1 MERCLYWIHWRP
13 RAWNYSVEH
22 TSFDQAALTHVSSV
36 SRLYLLLGKRWASSS
51 FPLSSQ
57 CVQLAF
63 CWLERLKHL
72 ADSTLRAVESVSAW
86 LSAWRRKTRQR
97 GKLGQGC
104 KVWAGIWH
112 LFLFP
117 WSSCR
122 KNHIRLSVSMCMCV
136 VLCLQRGSQTV
147 ALYNKFLTLWSWAT
161 RLFLSSPS
169 LLRFCSARFW
179 GDINSN
185 FTKYNQLSIPFGNIV
200 SLLEGQPLF

>member
-72 ADSTLRAVESVSAW
+72 ADRTLRAVESVSAW

-104 KVWAGIWH
+104 KVWAGSGICFYSHEAVVGRITSGCLCQCVCVWFSVYCGDLKLL
-112 LFLFP
+112 LF
-117 WSSCR
+117 
-122 KNHIRLSVSMCMCV
+122 
-136 VLCLQRGSQTV
+136 T
-147 ALYNKFLTLWSWAT
+147 
-161 RLFLSSPS
+161 
-169 LLRFCSARFW
+169 
-179 GDINSN
+179 INS
-185 FTKYNQLSIPFGNIV
+185 
-200 SLLEGQPLF
+200 